1 MSDCWIYGC
10 RSLETRCTQCGHLIC
25 TVTHHNEEI
34 MANLEKL
41 KAVFSET
48 ANFTDTISFLNN
60 QQKLLK
66 ALAEYVIERDSK
78 QNKGETQ

>member
-1 MSDCWIYGC
+1 
-10 RSLETRCTQCGHLIC
+10 
-25 TVTHHNEEI
+25 
-34 MANLEKL
+34 MADLEKL

-60 QQKLLK
+60 QQKLLM